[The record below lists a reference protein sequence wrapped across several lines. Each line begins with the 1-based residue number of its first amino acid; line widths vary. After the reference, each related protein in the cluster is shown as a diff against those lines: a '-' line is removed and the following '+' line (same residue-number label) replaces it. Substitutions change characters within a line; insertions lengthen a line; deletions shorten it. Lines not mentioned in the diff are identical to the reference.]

1 MLHEMGLLIF
11 LAVISTSTAQQ
22 NLETQIGSNYCDGSL
37 WKRVYKPQ
45 RLQKLQPSCI
55 TVTGTIGKSQTEKDG
70 NFYVQ
75 LKLDPKPVF
84 KKLLNDRNR
93 KAQNGNLILRPVCVN
108 KVTRPDAVAACKNF
122 TPKLRI
128 PDEGTRVMVTGTYV
142 QDNARNHGWREIHPV
157 TSILPIP

>member
-11 LAVISTSTAQQ
+11 LAVTSTAQQ
-22 NLETQIGSNYCDGSL
+22 NLETHIGSNYCDGSL

-75 LKLDPKPVF
+75 P
-84 KKLLNDRNR
+84 
-93 KAQNGNLILRPVCVN
+93 
-108 KVTRPDAVAACKNF
+108 ACKNF

-128 PDEGTRVMVTGTYV
+128 PDQGTHVMVTGTYV

>member
-11 LAVISTSTAQQ
+11 LAVTSTAQQ

-55 TVTGTIGKSQTEKDG
+55 TV
-70 NFYVQ
+70 
-75 LKLDPKPVF
+75 KLDPKPVF

-93 KAQNGNLILRPVCVN
+93 KAQNGNLILRPVCMH

-122 TPKLRI
+122 TPKLRV
-128 PDEGTRVMVTGTYV
+128 PDQGMHVMVTGTYV